1 MLRKYLENTPTD
13 PQRLQSN
20 LETILWYSLK
30 CRKKKQQKVKTQKL
44 QRQKKGKKNDFIKM
58 CSDW

>member
-30 CRKKKQQKVKTQKL
+30 CRKKKTTESKNPKVTKT
-44 QRQKKGKKNDFIKM
+44 KKGKKKRFYQNV
-58 CSDW
+58 

>member
-30 CRKKKQQKVKTQKL
+30 CRKKNNRKYKPKSYKDKEREKKQFYQNV
-44 QRQKKGKKNDFIKM
+44 
-58 CSDW
+58 